1 MNADDARIENMLA
14 RYRPVGP
21 PPALRDRVLQWSGSQ
36 RSAWAIAGWL
46 SMAAMLMLC
55 VGLHWATQRLTRETL
70 TRVSTPVE
78 WTDAAEG
85 AVRLL
90 DGNGEGR
97 RYLAFALAARIR
109 HTEPFP
115 RPAADAGFQGDIR

>member
-1 MNADDARIENMLA
+1 
-14 RYRPVGP
+14 
-21 PPALRDRVLQWSGSQ
+21 
-36 RSAWAIAGWL
+36 
-46 SMAAMLMLC
+46 
-55 VGLHWATQRLTRETL
+55 LTL
-70 TRVSTPVE
+70 VSTPVE

-115 RPAADAGFQGDIR
+115 RPAADAGF

>member
-1 MNADDARIENMLA
+1 
-14 RYRPVGP
+14 
-21 PPALRDRVLQWSGSQ
+21 
-36 RSAWAIAGWL
+36 
-46 SMAAMLMLC
+46 MAAMLMLC
-55 VGLHWATQRLTRETL
+55 LGLHWATQRLTRETL
-70 TRVSTPVE
+70 TLVSTPVE

-115 RPAADAGFQGDIR
+115 RPAADAGF